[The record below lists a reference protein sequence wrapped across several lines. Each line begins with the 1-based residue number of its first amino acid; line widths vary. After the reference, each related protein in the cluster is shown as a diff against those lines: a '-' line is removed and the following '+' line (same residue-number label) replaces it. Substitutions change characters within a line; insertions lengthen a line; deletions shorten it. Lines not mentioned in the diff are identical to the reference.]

1 MKIVKKYQAFYEAF
15 LNKDKEKAIDLI
27 VSNLTNKTGIDL
39 YPYDE
44 LFHIQKGD
52 LFLIGQ
58 LFLSLNTDKA
68 VRVNWIKDD
77 LRSEINSIDVW
88 DSFSFD
94 TKPEY
99 TLYLEGLSITKY
111 LSQIVD
117 FFETPSKYI
126 KDEVPEESM
135 IENYDLQSE
144 LEEQEKKLKRARSSE
159 SKEKIKRRIDQLT
172 GFIAKSE
179 NTEKDSDRVTQ
190 DDLKLD
196 VFKAIELYTIQVAK
210 GKSNSLIITGLAGV
224 GKTAT
229 VTDTLKSI
237 GMIADVHYY
246 KSTGTVTTAALYE
259 ILFKHRSKLIIFDD
273 CDAVFKEPDSIN
285 ILKGA
290 LDTYDIREISK
301 HTKGNTFDS
310 TNMSDLEIQTKW
322 EENERILPNRFEFKG
337 RVIFISNLPEEKFD
351 DALISRSLHVDVHLN
366 KQEIISRMK
375 DIMSKMLPDVP
386 MDKKEE
392 ALEYLTF
399 ITDNYP
405 VKFDLNIRTLIH
417 SINLRAG
424 NEEMMTIAG
433 REEFVWKL
441 LVKKYLIKTKK

>member
-135 IENYDLQSE
+135 IENYDLQSD
-144 LEEQEKKLKRARSSE
+144 LEE
-159 SKEKIKRRIDQLT
+159 
-172 GFIAKSE
+172 
-179 NTEKDSDRVTQ
+179 
-190 DDLKLD
+190 
-196 VFKAIELYTIQVAK
+196 
-210 GKSNSLIITGLAGV
+210 
-224 GKTAT
+224 
-229 VTDTLKSI
+229 
-237 GMIADVHYY
+237 
-246 KSTGTVTTAALYE
+246 
-259 ILFKHRSKLIIFDD
+259 
-273 CDAVFKEPDSIN
+273 
-285 ILKGA
+285 
-290 LDTYDIREISK
+290 
-301 HTKGNTFDS
+301 
-310 TNMSDLEIQTKW
+310 
-322 EENERILPNRFEFKG
+322 
-337 RVIFISNLPEEKFD
+337 
-351 DALISRSLHVDVHLN
+351 
-366 KQEIISRMK
+366 
-375 DIMSKMLPDVP
+375 
-386 MDKKEE
+386 
-392 ALEYLTF
+392 
-399 ITDNYP
+399 
-405 VKFDLNIRTLIH
+405 
-417 SINLRAG
+417 
-424 NEEMMTIAG
+424 
-433 REEFVWKL
+433 
-441 LVKKYLIKTKK
+441 